1 MKTIVCLLNDYEV
14 RSVGCDVR
22 KYESACLEAE
32 VTLIKYPIIEMAPP
46 SDLQQF
52 HADLV
57 ARVGTLLLTEGAGNV
72 LVHCRGGV
80 GRAGLLACC
89 VAMYLFRGM

>member
-1 MKTIVCLLNDYEV
+1 
-14 RSVGCDVR
+14 
-22 KYESACLEAE
+22 
-32 VTLIKYPIIEMAPP
+32 MAPP